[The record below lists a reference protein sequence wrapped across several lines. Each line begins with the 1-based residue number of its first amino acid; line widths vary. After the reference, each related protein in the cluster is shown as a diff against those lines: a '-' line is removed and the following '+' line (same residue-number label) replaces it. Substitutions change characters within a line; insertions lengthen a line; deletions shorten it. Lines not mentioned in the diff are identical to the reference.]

1 MAIYKIGYAVI
12 GNGSINVEAGSKE
25 EAVEKFGDI
34 PFFELEKQVGDLEM
48 DVVEEPELD
57 TEEGAVADLIYPFFF
72 TPEFENKVV
81 YVSMKVNGSY
91 IGGVQAVVF
100 SVSGPTESEA
110 GFGENGDS
118 ETISPDDVGW
128 DGVEIPGGCVK
139 TLAEAEA
146 LFKARPPETED
157 E

>member
-12 GNGSINVEAGSKE
+12 GNGSINVEEGSKE

-48 DVVEEPELD
+48 GVVEEPELN
-57 TEEGAVADLIYPFFF
+57 TKEGAVADLIYPFFF
-72 TPEFENKVV
+72 TAEFENKGV

-100 SVSGPTESEA
+100 SVSGPTEAKA

-146 LFKARPPETED
+146 LFKAQPPETED